1 MFEVH
6 IQCEECRATCVI
18 QHHLEHHKYE
28 VIEVCPFCGSEEI
41 EIETEEK

>member
-18 QHHLEHHKYE
+18 QHHLHPDSYE
-28 VIEVCPFCGSEEI
+28 VMHVCPFCGSEEV
-41 EIETEEK
+41 EVETEEK